1 MSTVQTKGFA
11 ELQKMLDTLPAK
23 IEQNILRSALRAGAK
38 IVMSD
43 AKSRARSVSGSLR
56 NSIFI
61 RTGAKKGKV
70 VATIKNKR
78 FYARF
83 VETGTK
89 RHLISS
95 KGGHLNIGG
104 KFAGNLITHPGAKA
118 KPFFR
123 PALEAQTEAAIS
135 AIAAQIKKRLTKE
148 GLDASDIDTGAA

>member
-56 NSIFI
+56 DNLFI

-78 FYARF
+78 FYAKF
-83 VETGTK
+83 VESGTK
-89 RHLISS
+89 PHFIGV
-95 KGGHLNIGG
+95 KGKSLNIGG
-104 KFAGNLITHPGAKA
+104 RFVGKIINHPGAKA

-123 PALEAQTEAAIS
+123 PALESQTEAAIS